1 MPCMKPHSGTMHIS
15 FSNKPSLIVALIVL
29 MTLYGFV
36 KVSEEG
42 MHILVLALVC
52 GAAVVDAVLDVETDI
67 NCENMRAFLL
77 L

>member
-1 MPCMKPHSGTMHIS
+1 MKAHSGTMHIS
-15 FSNKPSLIVALIVL
+15 FSNKPGLIVALIGL
-29 MTLYGFV
+29 MPLYCFV
-36 KVSEEG
+36 DLSMACIHV
-42 MHILVLALVC
+42 LVLALVC